1 MPSCF
6 NCRVWYYLHWTPG
19 IIEKGRGKG
28 APGEAVGG
36 AWAVADMGYGQ
47 EGSKDLH
54 GLIDTLAD
62 DKVAVLGLARE

>member
-1 MPSCF
+1 M
-6 NCRVWYYLHWTPG
+6 
-19 IIEKGRGKG
+19 EKGRGKG